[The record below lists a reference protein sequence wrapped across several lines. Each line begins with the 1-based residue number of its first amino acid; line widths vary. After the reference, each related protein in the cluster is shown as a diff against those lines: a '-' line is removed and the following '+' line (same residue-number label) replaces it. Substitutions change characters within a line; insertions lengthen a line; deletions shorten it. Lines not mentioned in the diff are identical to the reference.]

1 MSTVE
6 PFLGMLP
13 DLEGGLLPVPDQE
26 IPGVL
31 VIDLQHAEGHLV
43 GGTYDK

>member
-1 MSTVE
+1 
-6 PFLGMLP
+6 MLP